1 MASLTPGILQKLLLN
16 SGDKD
21 FKVAGEHRS
30 PLLQVIGIV
39 PSIEDDPWKS
49 RGYYL
54 RVSDSLHSAYVAVSD
69 EDVELVLSDK
79 VQLGQFIHVTRLDS
93 GSPVPVLRGIKPIP
107 KRRPCLGEPKD
118 LISSDFL
125 NSKKVE
131 KYSKSK
137 SKGKIKKVVGDEQL
151 LCSNMRRLSFGGID
165 SSRRLS
171 LDSARKGW
179 ISSPLSKNG
188 VEGALKCRS
197 KESSN
202 SVVKKVV
209 ADNSPKRLSFSP
221 ITKSK
226 KAIFPDNS
234 PKSSTFSPIVKSK
247 KTISDDSPKSS
258 TFSSPLK
265 NKNVIVSPKPMTKPA
280 KSIKLTKPVENL
292 KLRDDDSKFPIDLD
306 KVVLSSKECSEV
318 KIVWD
323 ALPSTICNLGKE
335 VQSCRNVAYGS
346 AVRALEEASVYE
358 GVVRCMSMFGELC
371 ELSKKDTHGP
381 LVEQFLNIHESM
393 KKASA
398 DINTLIH
405 SKKSDAKDSKRDA
418 SLWVQAAVETNLS
431 KFSLYTHEEEKDEKG
446 IKKGENFHY
455 LVIENPP
462 QKIETEHY
470 STKKVT
476 APKAKSSRSR
486 QLLST
491 TKPKSGLRDADN
503 LLEKLISFSRAWFL
517 DYLEDSLNNG
527 FGFGLRSDESSQIAV
542 LLGQLKRVN
551 QWMEDAFRGDC
562 VGDKIEKLRK
572 KLYRFLLDH
581 VDSAVSHR

>member
-131 KYSKSK
+131 KISK
-137 SKGKIKKVVGDEQL
+137 SKGRIKKVVGDEQL

-179 ISSPLSKNG
+179 ISSPQSKNG
-188 VEGALKCRS
+188 VGGELKCKS
-197 KESSN
+197 KESSY

-209 ADNSPKRLSFSP
+209 TDNSPKRLSFSP

-234 PKSSTFSPIVKSK
+234 PKSLTFSPIVKSK

-258 TFSSPLK
+258 TFSSTLK
-265 NKNVIVSPKPMTKPA
+265 NKNVIVSPKLMTKPA
-280 KSIKLTKPVENL
+280 KSTKLTKPVENL
-292 KLRDDDSKFPIDLD
+292 KLRNDDSKFPIDLN
-306 KVVLSSKECSEV
+306 KVILSSKERSEV

-358 GVVRCMSMFGELC
+358 GVVQCMSMFGELC
-371 ELSKKDTHGP
+371 ELSKKDAHGP
-381 LVEQFLNIHESM
+381 LVEQFLIIHESM
-393 KKASA
+393 KKAST
-398 DINTLIH
+398 DINALIH
-405 SKKSDAKDSKRDA
+405 SKKSDAKDSTKNA

-476 APKAKSSRSR
+476 VPKAKSSRSR

-491 TKPKSGLRDADN
+491 TKPKLGLRDADT
-503 LLEKLISFSRAWFL
+503 LLEKLLSFSRAWFL

-562 VGDKIEKLRK
+562 VDDKIEKLRK

>member
-1 MASLTPGILQKLLLN
+1 
-16 SGDKD
+16 
-21 FKVAGEHRS
+21 
-30 PLLQVIGIV
+30 
-39 PSIEDDPWKS
+39 
-49 RGYYL
+49 
-54 RVSDSLHSAYVAVSD
+54 
-69 EDVELVLSDK
+69 
-79 VQLGQFIHVTRLDS
+79 
-93 GSPVPVLRGIKPIP
+93 
-107 KRRPCLGEPKD
+107 
-118 LISSDFL
+118 
-125 NSKKVE
+125 
-131 KYSKSK
+131 
-137 SKGKIKKVVGDEQL
+137 
-151 LCSNMRRLSFGGID
+151 MRRLSFGGID

-179 ISSPLSKNG
+179 ISSPQSKNG
-188 VEGALKCRS
+188 VGGELKCKS

-209 ADNSPKRLSFSP
+209 TDNSPKRLSFSP
-221 ITKSK
+221 ITKN

-234 PKSSTFSPIVKSK
+234 PKSSTFSPIIKSK

-265 NKNVIVSPKPMTKPA
+265 NKNVIVSPKLMTKPA

-292 KLRDDDSKFPIDLD
+292 KLRDDDSKFPIDLN
-306 KVVLSSKECSEV
+306 KVVLSSKERSEV

-323 ALPSTICNLGKE
+323 ALPSIICNLGKE

-393 KKASA
+393 KKAST
-398 DINTLIH
+398 DIHTLIH
-405 SKKSDAKDSKRDA
+405 SKKSDAKDSRNNA

-462 QKIETEHY
+462 QKIETEDY

-476 APKAKSSRSR
+476 VSKAKSSRSR
-486 QLLST
+486 QHLST
-491 TKPKSGLRDADN
+491 TKPKLGLRDADN
-503 LLEKLISFSRAWFL
+503 LLEKLLSFSRAWFL
-517 DYLEDSLNNG
+517 DYLENSLNNG

-551 QWMEDAFRGDC
+551 QWM
-562 VGDKIEKLRK
+562 
-572 KLYRFLLDH
+572 
-581 VDSAVSHR
+581 